1 MKKKPNLVNICVYS
15 YCRKWIKNKNCND
28 IIHAAW
34 KMTNQTQQKY
44 IRKLK
49 QKNIYTNVHPHN
61 GSANSTLN

>member
-1 MKKKPNLVNICVYS
+1 MYTPIVENEL
-15 YCRKWIKNKNCND
+15 KNKNCND

-34 KMTNQTQQKY
+34 KMTNQTHTKKY

-49 QKNIYTNVHPHN
+49 QKKNIYTNVHPHN